1 MTGIQEKDKAC
12 QRQAFCFWMGT
23 CVAALALT
31 GASLLL
37 SLSMYS
43 RRSLLLSGSV
53 SAVMAGLTPLGEAL
67 ARNAPVPTSKMPVL
81 FIGHGSP
88 MNAVS
93 SNAFTH
99 TLSSWG
105 SKLAKPAAILVVSAH
120 WLTRGITSVTVNDK
134 PRTIHDFSGFPAV
147 LQEMQYPAPGHPAMA
162 TEAAALVRTGKAQLT
177 DQWGLDH
184 GTWTVLHHLFPQAN
198 VPVFQVSIDYDQPAA
213 YHYVVGRE
221 LAVLRDK
228 GVLIIGSGNIVH
240 NLRATV
246 RGAPEGLMA
255 ARDWAQQFDDVVK
268 KALLARDDQALVN
281 YQQLHASARMA
292 VPTPDHYW
300 PLLYALGAAQGSAVP
315 MQVHEGFQSGT
326 LSMRCLQFGA

>member
-1 MTGIQEKDKAC
+1 
-12 QRQAFCFWMGT
+12 
-23 CVAALALT
+23 
-31 GASLLL
+31 
-37 SLSMYS
+37 MYS
-43 RRSLLLSGSV
+43 RRSLLLCGSLG
-53 SAVMAGLTPLGEAL
+53 AVLAGLTPLSEAL
-67 ARNAPVPTSKMPVL
+67 ARSAPVPAGKMPVL

-93 SNAFTH
+93 SNTFTH

-105 SKLAKPAAILVVSAH
+105 SKLTKPAAILVVSAH
-120 WLTRGITSVTVNDK
+120 WLTRGTTEVTVNDR
-134 PRTIHDFSGFPAV
+134 PRTIHDFSGFPAA

-162 TEAAALVRTGKAQLT
+162 AEAAALVRTGKAQLT

-184 GTWTVLHHLFPQAN
+184 GTWTVLHHLFPQAD

-213 YHYVVGRE
+213 YHYAVGRE
-221 LAVLRDK
+221 LAALRDK

-255 ARDWAQQFDDVVK
+255 TRDWAQQFDDVVK
-268 KALLARDDQALVN
+268 KALLARDDQALLN
-281 YQQLHASARMA
+281 YQQLHASAKMA

-300 PLLYALGAAQGSAVP
+300 PLLYALGAAQGGAVP
-315 MQVHEGFQSGT
+315 MQMYEGFQSGT